1 MEHDKFNTPNQND
14 DWFENLLNPKKPE
27 AEITADEQAV
37 SGHDMP
43 NLADAELEKII
54 REALSENWGSNDSTE
69 APQPVAEIPVPEPTP
84 ELRRRPARPQPVP
97 RDEPLPQDEEESAE
111 EGVPRKVRPKRKG
124 GYGLFG
130 LPHIASTAIWL
141 VLALAIGI
149 SLGRLAWV
157 CATDILAFG
166 RQDSTVFITITAGD
180 NLDTITNKLY
190 NAGLINYPSLFKMYA
205 KLAQVEEKEKI
216 SVGTFELN
224 TLYDYHALVGG
235 MSATSSYREV
245 VEVMVPE
252 GYTAAQIFKLMEDK
266 GVCTAAELEKYAEES
281 DFASY
286 WFLEGVER
294 GSKYCLEG
302 FLFPSTYEFYT
313 NDEPRRV
320 FIKLLDGFEDHLPED
335 MNEQLASLNDRIA
348 QMYRDNGLSASYI
361 ESHRL
366 TLKDVI
372 TVASLIEK
380 EAAYTGEIRNISSV
394 IYNRLTNPS
403 NYPHL
408 NIDATVVYAL
418 GGKND
423 LTAED
428 LKVDHPYNTYIA
440 EGLPPGAIANPGEF
454 SILAALNPE
463 ETGYYFYAL
472 DPTAEIRQHRFF
484 RTYDEHL
491 AFLNSLGVDE

>member
-1 MEHDKFNTPNQND
+1 MEHDKFTTPNQDD
-14 DWFENLLNPKKPE
+14 DWFESLMNPKQPE
-27 AEITADEQAV
+27 KEIAADEHAV
-37 SGHDMP
+37 SGHGMS

-54 REALSENWGSNDSTE
+54 REALSEDWGMEGSIE
-69 APQPVAEIPVPEPTP
+69 APEQEQQASAEITPQEPVEELPAEPVEEALSE
-84 ELRRRPARPQPVP
+84 EL
-97 RDEPLPQDEEESAE
+97 EEEDG
-111 EGVPRKVRPKRKG
+111 GVPRKVRPKRKG

-130 LPHIASTAIWL
+130 LPHIVSTAIWL
-141 VLALAIGI
+141 ALALAIGI
-149 SLGRLAWV
+149 SLGRLVWV

-166 RQDSTVFITITAGD
+166 RQDSTVSITITASD
-180 NLDTITNKLY
+180 NLDTIANKLY
-190 NAGLINYPSLFKMYA
+190 NAGLIQYPSLFKMYA

-235 MSATSSYREV
+235 MSATSSYRETV
-245 VEVMVPE
+245 KVMVPE
-252 GYTAAQIFKLMEDK
+252 GYTAAQIYQLLEDK
-266 GVCTAAELEKYAEES
+266 GVCTVAELEAYAMES

-294 GSKYCLEG
+294 GTKYCLEG

-320 FIKLLDGFEDHLPED
+320 FIKLLDGFASVLPED
-335 MNEQLASLNDRIA
+335 LNDQLGALNDRLA
-348 QMYRDNGLSASYI
+348 AMYRKNGLSGSYI
-361 ESHRL
+361 ESHRV
-366 TLKDVI
+366 TLKDVV

-408 NIDATVVYAL
+408 NIDATVIYAL

-428 LKVDHPYNTYIA
+428 LKVDHPYNTYIV

-454 SILAALNPE
+454 SLLAALNPE
-463 ETGYYFYAL
+463 DTGYYFYAL

-491 AFLNSLGVDE
+491 AFLKSLGAAE

>member
-1 MEHDKFNTPNQND
+1 MEHDKFTKPGQDD
-14 DWFENLLNPKKPE
+14 DWFDRLMQSQKAE
-27 AEITADEQAV
+27 ADQQTDP
-37 SGHDMP
+37 GHGMSDFD
-43 NLADAELEKII
+43 DAELEKII
-54 REALSENWGSNDSTE
+54 RETLAEDWGMEE
-69 APQPVAEIPVPEPTP
+69 AAEPQAPPSKPVRKAPAKPV
-84 ELRRRPARPQPVP
+84 RPQPVP
-97 RDEPLPQDEEESAE
+97 EETPLPQEEAE
-111 EGVPRKVRPKRKG
+111 AEDGAVPRKVRPKYRS
-124 GYGLFG
+124 GYGFFG
-130 LPHIASTAIWL
+130 LPHILSTVIWL
-141 VLALAIGI
+141 VLALTIGV
-149 SLGRLAWV
+149 SLGRLVWV

-166 RQDSTVFITITAGD
+166 RQDSTVSITITAGD
-180 NLDTITNKLY
+180 DLDSVTNKLY
-190 NAGLINYPSLFKMYA
+190 NAGLIQYPSLFKMYA

-235 MSATSSYREV
+235 MSATSSYRETV
-245 VEVMVPE
+245 KVMVPE
-252 GYTAAQIFKLMEDK
+252 GYTAAQIYQLMEDK
-266 GVCTAAELEKYAEES
+266 GICTVAELEKYAAES

-320 FIKLLDGFEDHLPED
+320 FIKLLDGFEDHLPKD
-335 MNEQLASLNDRIA
+335 LNDQLASLNDRLA
-348 QMYRDNGLSASYI
+348 EMYRNRGLSSSYI
-361 ESHRL
+361 EQHRL
-366 TLKDVI
+366 TLRDVV

-418 GGKND
+418 NGKND
-423 LTAED
+423 LTHED
-428 LKVDHPYNTYIA
+428 LKVDHPYNTYVI

-454 SILAALNPE
+454 SLLAALNPE
-463 ETGYYFYAL
+463 NTNYYFYAL
-472 DPTAEIRQHRFF
+472 DPTAEVRQHRFF
-484 RTYDEHL
+484 QTYDEHL
-491 AFLNSLGVDE
+491 AFLNSLGANK

>member
-1 MEHDKFNTPNQND
+1 MEHDKFTTPNQDD
-14 DWFENLLNPKKPE
+14 DWFDSLLHPKKPDT
-27 AEITADEQAV
+27 EITADEQAV
-37 SGHDMP
+37 SGHSMP
-43 NLADAELEKII
+43 NLADAELERII
-54 REALSENWGSNDSTE
+54 KEALSEDWGMEGSIE
-69 APQPVAEIPVPEPTP
+69 APEPVVEITPPEPVYEEPVRPAPSQPV
-84 ELRRRPARPQPVP
+84 
-97 RDEPLPQDEEESAE
+97 EEEKNLPREEDEE

-130 LPHIASTAIWL
+130 LPHIVSTAIWL

-149 SLGRLAWV
+149 SLGRLVWV

-166 RQDSTVFITITAGD
+166 RQDMEVSITITAGD
-180 NLDTITNKLY
+180 NLDSITNKLY

-205 KLAQVEEKEKI
+205 KLAQVEEKNKI

-252 GYTAAQIFKLMEDK
+252 GYTAAQIYQLMEDK

-320 FIKLLDGFEDHLPED
+320 FIKLLDGFEAHLPED
-335 MNEQLASLNDRIA
+335 LNDQITSLNDRIA
-348 QMYRDNGLSASYI
+348 QMYRKNGLSSSYI
-361 ESHRL
+361 ENHRL

-408 NIDATVVYAL
+408 DIDATVVYAL
-418 GGKND
+418 GGKKD

-428 LKVDHPYNTYIA
+428 KKIDHPYNTYIV
-440 EGLPPGAIANPGEF
+440 EGLPPGPIANPGEF
-454 SILAALNPE
+454 SVLAALNPE
-463 ETGYYFYAL
+463 DTKYYFYAL

-491 AFLNSLGVDE
+491 AFLKSLGAEE

>member
-1 MEHDKFNTPNQND
+1 MENDKFTTPNQD
-14 DWFENLLNPKKPE
+14 DSWFDSLMTPQEPAK
-27 AEITADEQAV
+27 EILPDEQAV

-43 NLADAELEKII
+43 GLADAELEKII
-54 REALSENWGSNDSTE
+54 REAMREDWGMEASIE
-69 APQPVAEIPVPEPTP
+69 APETIQPQSEPEPVAVQEPVYADEAPVSETA
-84 ELRRRPARPQPVP
+84 PA
-97 RDEPLPQDEEESAE
+97 EEEILE
-111 EGVPRKVRPKRKG
+111 EVPRKVRPKRKD
-124 GYGLFG
+124 GYGFLG
-130 LPHIASTAIWL
+130 LPHIASTLIWL

-149 SLGRLAWV
+149 SLGRLVWV

-166 RQDSTVFITITAGD
+166 RQDMSVSVTITAGD

-205 KLAQVEEKEKI
+205 KLAQVEEKGKI

-235 MSATSSYREV
+235 MSATSSYREQV
-245 VEVMVPE
+245 KVLIPE
-252 GYTAAQIFKLMEDK
+252 GYTCAQIYKLLEEK
-266 GVCTAAELEKYAEES
+266 GVCSAADMEKYASES

-302 FLFPSTYEFYT
+302 FLFPATYQFYT

-320 FIKLLDGFEDHLPED
+320 FIKLLNAFESHLMD
-335 MNEQLASLNDRIA
+335 DFDDQLAALNERIA
-348 QMYRDNGLSASYI
+348 AMYKKNGLSASYI
-361 ESHRL
+361 ESHKL

-380 EAAYTGEIRNISSV
+380 EAAHTGEIRNISSV

-403 NYPHL
+403 DYPHL
-408 NIDATVVYAL
+408 DIDATVIYAL

-423 LTAED
+423 LTSED
-428 LKVDHPYNTYIA
+428 LKVDHPYNTYRY

-454 SILAALNPE
+454 SLLAALNPE
-463 ETGYYFYAL
+463 ETGFYFYAL
-472 DPTAEIRQHRFF
+472 DPTGGIRQHKFF
-484 RTYDEHL
+484 KTYQEHKDFL
-491 AFLNSLGVDE
+491 ASLGDS